1 MTRSSALAPPLVES
15 FDPASNMPASETTR
29 VLHLINGQHFS
40 GAERV
45 QDLLAMR
52 MPDYQFEVA
61 FGCLRPERFDTM
73 RQSQVPLYELPM
85 KSKFDIRPAR
95 ELAAIVRR
103 EKYALI
109 HTHTPRAALIGRL
122 ASSLAGVPM
131 VHHVHSPTTSDST
144 RGWTDR
150 LNAFVER
157 GSIRNVAAVITVS
170 NSMGL
175 YAHRQGV
182 SPHRIFVVPNGV
194 PCRGPLSDRPVPRGS
209 WTLGCVALFRPRKGL
224 EVLLDAVAKLR
235 SEGHDVRLRAVG
247 AFETLEYETIIKQ
260 QATALRLDDAI
271 QWVGFTR
278 DVPSELAR
286 MDAMVLPSLFGEG
299 LPMVVL
305 EAMAAGVPVVAT
317 RVEGTPE
324 AIRDGIDGLLSNPG
338 DPDDLARTL
347 SLMIEGDIDWSELRR
362 SAHRRHFEL
371 FSDDSM
377 ARGVAEVYRRVLN

>member
-1 MTRSSALAPPLVES
+1 MPRSSAFAPPLVES
-15 FDPASNMPASETTR
+15 LVSGSSLPATATTR
-29 VLHLINGQHFS
+29 VLHLINGQHYS

-45 QDLLAMR
+45 QDLLALR
-52 MPDYQFEVA
+52 LPGYQFEVA
-61 FGCLRPERFDTM
+61 FGCLRPERFAAM
-73 RQSQVPLYELPM
+73 RQSQGELHELPM
-85 KSKFDIRPAR
+85 RYKFDLRPAR

-150 LNAFVER
+150 INAFIER
-157 GSIRNVAAVITVS
+157 GSIRHVAAVVTVS

-182 SPHRIFVVPNGV
+182 PPHRIFVVPNGV
-194 PCRGPLSDRPVPRGS
+194 PCRGDLLGRPVPRDV

-224 EVLLDAVAKLR
+224 EVLLDALARLR
-235 SEGHDVRLRAVG
+235 AEGRNVQLRAVG
-247 AFETLEYETIIKQ
+247 AFETLEYETAIKQ
-260 QATALRLDDAI
+260 RATALRLDDVI

-278 DVPSELAR
+278 DVPGELTR

-324 AIRDGIDGLLSNPG
+324 AIRDGIDGLLANPG
-338 DPDDLARTL
+338 DPADLARTL
-347 SLMIEGDIDWSELRR
+347 SMLIEGDIDWSELRR

-377 ARGVAEVYRRVLN
+377 ARGVAEVYRRVLK